1 MHSQLRDKNDIKIFI
16 LYLLRHIGYPL
27 DFVSINDIVVQDGYV
42 GYFDFAE
49 CFAELLE
56 TGNIVE
62 LPADEAEGQDE
73 LYEITPQGIHV
84 ADNLD
89 SRLLSSIREKSLKSA
104 IRLLSFRERG
114 AKVRFEFQ
122 PMAGGRFT
130 VNCIIQEKDEELMNV
145 EMILESSNQLER
157 IRHNFYD
164 KPEVVYRGIMAV
176 LTGEVNYLID

>member
-1 MHSQLRDKNDIKIFI
+1 MPSQLRDKNDIKIFI

-42 GYFDFAE
+42 GYFDFVE

-62 LPADEAEGQDE
+62 LSPEEGKEE

-104 IRLLSFRERG
+104 LRLLSFRERG
-114 AKVRFEFQ
+114 AKVKFDFF
-122 PMAGGRFT
+122 PIAGGRFT
-130 VNCIIQEKDEELMNV
+130 ASCVISEKGDELMNV
-145 EMILESSNQLER
+145 TLTLESSNQLER

-164 KPEVVYRGIMAV
+164 RPEVVYKGVLAV
-176 LTGEVNYLID
+176 LTGEVNYLIE